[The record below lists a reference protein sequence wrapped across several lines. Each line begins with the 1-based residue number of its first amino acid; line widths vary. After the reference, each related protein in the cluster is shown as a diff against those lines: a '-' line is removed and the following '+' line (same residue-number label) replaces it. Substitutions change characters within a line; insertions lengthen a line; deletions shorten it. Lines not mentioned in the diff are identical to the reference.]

1 MSYADDVKIFMN
13 IMAQS
18 PEGLND
24 PQLIGKFSKAKFQL
38 HAMDSMN
45 QMQAQQPMPQPTGG
59 TISPPMGN
67 STTSEPLGATGMEN
81 QPMQDEGQGTDQ
93 VPPTMQ

>member
-45 QMQAQQPMPQPTGG
+45 QMQAQQPMPQGVGG
-59 TISPPMGN
+59 MISPQQGN
-67 STTSEPLGATGMEN
+67 SMPTEQLGATGLEN
-81 QPMQDEGQGTDQ
+81 QPMQPSQ
-93 VPPTMQ
+93 PTVGKYNDL